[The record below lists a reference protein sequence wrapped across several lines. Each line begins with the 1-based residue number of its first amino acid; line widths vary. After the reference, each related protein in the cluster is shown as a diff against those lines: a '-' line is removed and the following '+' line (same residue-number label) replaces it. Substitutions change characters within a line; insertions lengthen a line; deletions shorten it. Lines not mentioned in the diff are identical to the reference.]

1 MYSSKWLATPCI
13 LNVRVNYNLE
23 YTLEPEGEGK
33 RKCQEE
39 FEKERRPEQEGR
51 LEKKGMS
58 TWLFYG

>member
-1 MYSSKWLATPCI
+1 M
-13 LNVRVNYNLE
+13 NVRVNYNLE